1 MGMVEK
7 RWMGK
12 RTMARKR
19 AIFIPASMG
28 EARLD
33 LRPRSML
40 VDIWREGSTASA
52 WGILLYVSRLDCIRF
67 GGLQEVARGC

>member
-1 MGMVEK
+1 
-7 RWMGK
+7 MGK

-28 EARLD
+28 EARLG

-40 VDIWREGSTASA
+40 VALWREGSTASA
-52 WGILLYVSRLDCIRF
+52 WGILLYVSRLDYIRF
-67 GGLQEVARGC
+67 GGLQELARGC